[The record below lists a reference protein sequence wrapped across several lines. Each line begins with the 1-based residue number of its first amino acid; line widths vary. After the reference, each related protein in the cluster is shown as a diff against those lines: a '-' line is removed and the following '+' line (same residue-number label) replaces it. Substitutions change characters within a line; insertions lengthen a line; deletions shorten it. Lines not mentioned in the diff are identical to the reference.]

1 MPHSESSKL
10 LECPRITFFLG
21 IHAILQ
27 YITVILP
34 SFRMLT
40 RGKRFRINQ
49 MKLMRF
55 TSFKPSTKGSL
66 SGSYA
71 ILTCPLRICFDK
83 MHTSKCALLS
93 HHKAERH
100 QRSQRSRLVPRQVKC
115 MSRKPLSATGQGR
128 FHQIQS

>member
-10 LECPRITFFLG
+10 LECPRIMFFLG

-27 YITVILP
+27 YITLFV
-34 SFRMLT
+34 RMLT
-40 RGKRFRINQ
+40 RGKRFRFNQ

-71 ILTCPLRICFDK
+71 ILTCPLRICLDK

-115 MSRKPLSATGQGR
+115 MSRKPLSTTGQGR
-128 FHQIQS
+128 FHQIQTYTN